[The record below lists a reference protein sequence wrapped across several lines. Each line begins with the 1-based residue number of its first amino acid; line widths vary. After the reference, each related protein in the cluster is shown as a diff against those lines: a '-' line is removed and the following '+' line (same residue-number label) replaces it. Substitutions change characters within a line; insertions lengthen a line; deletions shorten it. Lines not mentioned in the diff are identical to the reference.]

1 VSLTVEDI
9 RAFLELARDLG
20 FIVIGDTQ
28 DLPYGLQA
36 ELRDPWGNRL
46 SVLEPKK
53 G

>member
-9 RAFLELARDLG
+9 HAFLELAQDLG
-20 FIVIGDTQ
+20 FITIGDTL
-28 DLPYGLQA
+28 DLPYGLQTQ
-36 ELRDPWGNRL
+36 LRDPWGNRL